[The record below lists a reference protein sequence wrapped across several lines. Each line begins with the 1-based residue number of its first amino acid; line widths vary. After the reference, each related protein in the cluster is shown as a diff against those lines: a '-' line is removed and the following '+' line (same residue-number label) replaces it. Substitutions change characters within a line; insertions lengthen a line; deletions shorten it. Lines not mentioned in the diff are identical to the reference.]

1 MARQELLDDR
11 PAQYVKGVGPTRAAQ
26 LARLGIRSV
35 ADLLLAVPRRYED
48 RSNLLTIRQL
58 TPGHDATVQVRVLEV
73 SLRRIRRG
81 RSLVESRMGD
91 DTGAVTCVWF
101 NQPYRAQQLRV
112 GEELILYGH
121 LEAGRRMQMVHPEI
135 EWVDAASDGE
145 PGASALHMGR
155 LVPVYPLTEGLSQR
169 WFRGIVHT
177 VLGRYGDSAVDLLP
191 EDLRRRHQLAPLAE
205 ALRQIH
211 FPESWDRL
219 AQAQRRLAFEELFLL
234 QLRLALRRAR
244 MTSKRKP
251 RRYQLEGPV
260 TEAFFRRLPFAL
272 TPSQRQ
278 ALDEMM
284 ADLRAPVP
292 MLRLL
297 QGDVG
302 SGKTIVAAALMA
314 VAVQSGYQAVLMA
327 PTELLA
333 EQHARVLRGY
343 FEPLGVAVALLS
355 QGPGP
360 ADRARLRQRIAAG
373 TVGVVVGT
381 HALLE
386 RAVTFKNLALVVIDE
401 QHKFGVA
408 QRRTLATK
416 SQTPDVLVMTATP
429 IPRTLALSVYGDLA
443 YSVLRELPPG
453 RVPVRTLLYEDS
465 DRPEV
470 YRLIRE
476 ELRRG
481 RQGYVVYPLVE
492 ATDRQ
497 ELRAAAQMAKTLQA
511 QVFPEFRVELLHG
524 QMRPKQKDTVMR
536 GFLERQIPLLV
547 STVIVEVGLDVPNA
561 AVMLIEHP
569 ERFGLAQL
577 HQLRGRIGRGAEQG
591 LCLVISGTTDELAR
605 QRLSAF
611 ASTTDG
617 FRLAEADLELR
628 GPGELLGR
636 QQHGWLRF
644 RVASLVRDREVLEA
658 ARQEAFALVEQDPQ
672 LSRPD
677 AAALRSR
684 LARSSTV

>member
-1 MARQELLDDR
+1 MARQESLDDL
-11 PAQYVKGVGPTRAAQ
+11 PAQYVKRVGPARAAQ
-26 LARLGIRSV
+26 LQRLGIRSV

-48 RSNLLTIRQL
+48 RSRLLTIRQL
-58 TPGHDATVQVRVLEV
+58 APGQDATVQARVLDV
-73 SLRRIRRG
+73 SLRRIHRG
-81 RSLVESRMGD
+81 RTLVEARVGD
-91 DTGAVTCVWF
+91 ETGTLTCVWF

-112 GEELILYGH
+112 GEGLILYGH
-121 LEAGRRMQMVHPEI
+121 LEAGRRMQMIHPEI
-135 EWVDAASDGE
+135 EWGDSASDGE
-145 PGASALHMGR
+145 AGEAALHMGR
-155 LVPVYPLTEGLSQR
+155 LVPVYPLTEGMSQR

-177 VLGRYGDSAVDLLP
+177 ALSRHADSAVDLLP
-191 EDLRRRHQLAPLAE
+191 AELCRRRRLVPLSE

-211 FPESWDRL
+211 FPESVERL
-219 AQAQRRLAFEELFLL
+219 TQAQHRLAFEELFLL
-234 QLRLALRRAR
+234 QLRLALRRAK
-244 MTSKRKP
+244 MTARRKP
-251 RRYQLEGPV
+251 RQYQLDGPL
-260 TEAFFRRLPFAL
+260 TEAFFRQLPFAL

-278 ALDEMM
+278 ALDEMR
-284 ADLRAPVP
+284 ADLRAPTP

-302 SGKTIVAAALMA
+302 SGKTVVAAALMA

-343 FEPLGVAVALLS
+343 FEPLGVSVGLLS
-355 QGPGP
+355 QGPAP
-360 ADRARLRQRIAAG
+360 ADRTRLRQHIAAG
-373 TVGVVVGT
+373 TVEIIVGT

-386 RAVTFKNLALVVIDE
+386 GAVTFKDLGLVVIDE

-416 SQTPDVLVMTATP
+416 SQHADVLVMTATP

-443 YSVLRELPPG
+443 SSVLQELPPG
-453 RVPVRTLLYEDS
+453 RVPIRTLLYGES

-476 ELRRG
+476 ELRQG

-492 ATDRQ
+492 ATDRR
-497 ELRAAAQMAKTLQA
+497 ELRAATQMAKTLQT

-524 QMRPKQKDTVMR
+524 QMRPKQKDAVMR
-536 GFLERQIPLLV
+536 AFLEGQTRLLV
-547 STVIVEVGLDVPNA
+547 STVIVEVGLDVSNA
-561 AVMLIEHP
+561 SVMVIEHP

-577 HQLRGRIGRGAEQG
+577 HQLRGRIGRGTDQG

-611 ASTTDG
+611 GSTTDG
-617 FRLAEADLELR
+617 FRLAEIDLELR

-636 QQHGWLRF
+636 QQHGWLRL

-658 ARQEAFALVEQDPQ
+658 AREEAFALIEQDPR

-677 AAALRSR
+677 AAALRRR
-684 LARSSTV
+684 LAFASNV

>member
-1 MARQELLDDR
+1 
-11 PAQYVKGVGPTRAAQ
+11 
-26 LARLGIRSV
+26 
-35 ADLLLAVPRRYED
+35 
-48 RSNLLTIRQL
+48 
-58 TPGHDATVQVRVLEV
+58 
-73 SLRRIRRG
+73 
-81 RSLVESRMGD
+81 
-91 DTGAVTCVWF
+91 
-101 NQPYRAQQLRV
+101 
-112 GEELILYGH
+112 
-121 LEAGRRMQMVHPEI
+121 QMVHPEI
-135 EWVDAASDGE
+135 EWVDAASDGGPRERAASPLSRGE
-145 PGASALHMGR
+145 PGESALHMGR
-155 LVPVYPLTEGLSQR
+155 LVPIYPLTEGLSQR

-177 VLGRYGDSAVDLLP
+177 VLNRYGASAVDLLP
-191 EDLRRRHQLAPLAE
+191 EDLRRRRQLAPLAE

-244 MTSKRKP
+244 MTSRCKP
-251 RRYQLEGPV
+251 RCYQLEGPL
-260 TEAFFRRLPFAL
+260 TEHFFRRLPFAL

-284 ADLRAPVP
+284 ADLRAPAP

-302 SGKTIVAAALMA
+302 SGKTVVAAALMA

-343 FEPLGVAVALLS
+343 FEPLGVPVALLS
-355 QGPGP
+355 QGPAP

-453 RVPVRTLLYEDS
+453 RLPIRTLLYGDS

-492 ATDRQ
+492 ATRQ

-524 QMRPKQKDTVMR
+524 QMRPKQKDAVMR
-536 GFLERQIPLLV
+536 GFLERQIHLLV

-591 LCLVISGTTDELAR
+591 LCLVISGTTDETAR

-611 ASTTDG
+611 GSTTDG

-658 ARQEAFALVEQDPQ
+658 ARQEAFALIEQDPQ

-684 LARSSTV
+684 LTRSSAA